1 MFEADDGHGY
11 THPRRVAGYEWFARW
26 LKSEEDKRPEPEI
39 QLATFE
45 DLQCTPSGQVVDL
58 PDAETVFSLNQ
69 ERARA
74 IRRPPLSPD
83 DLRNRVR
90 ELTGFT
96 GVSGPVPLHPYGT
109 LVRDGYHVEKLVY
122 ESEPGIQVP
131 ALLFVPDTGGASKKP
146 ALVYVNGRGKA
157 AGVSEDVEPIV
168 KSGFVVLSLDARGVG
183 ETRASTEQNATDF
196 DRYFGDFE
204 NAMTAIMIGKTMPG
218 MRALDITRGIDLLIA
233 RPDVDGANIFGF
245 GKDAGAVPMLY
256 AAVLDSR
263 IHRVALEGML
273 VSYDSVVTHRIQRQ
287 IFEQVVPSALK
298 YFDFPDLVA
307 ALAPRPV
314 WVVNAVNGLGHSE
327 PATELRNAYAGA
339 SRAFKAAGVEQQ
351 LHVTERRAGD
361 QLFSVYADLVHVA
374 ADSPRN

>member
-1 MFEADDGHGY
+1 
-11 THPRRVAGYEWFARW
+11 
-26 LKSEEDKRPEPEI
+26 
-39 QLATFE
+39 
-45 DLQCTPSGQVVDL
+45 
-58 PDAETVFSLNQ
+58 
-69 ERARA
+69 
-74 IRRPPLSPD
+74 
-83 DLRNRVR
+83 
-90 ELTGFT
+90 
-96 GVSGPVPLHPYGT
+96 
-109 LVRDGYHVEKLVY
+109 VY

-146 ALVYVNGRGKA
+146 ALVYLNGRGKA
-157 AGVSEDVEPIV
+157 TGVSEDVEPIV

-218 MRALDITRGIDLLIA
+218 MRALDITRGIDLLVA

-327 PATELRNAYAGA
+327 PATELRAAYAGA
-339 SRAFKAAGVEQQ
+339 SRAFKAAGVEQP
-351 LHVTERRAGD
+351 LHVTERRPGD
-361 QLFSVYADLVHVA
+361 QFFSVYADLVHVA
-374 ADSPRN
+374 AGSPRN